1 MEGSTMAFLRS
12 LYAGVSGLKNHQ
24 VMMDV
29 IGNNIANINTVGFK
43 AGRTT
48 ISETFSQTLRNAT
61 QPFSGTGGSNP
72 IQVGLGMAVNS
83 VDTIFSQGSIETTGL
98 ATDLAIQGNAFFIVK
113 KGGKAY
119 YTRVGQFQFDSNG
132 MLVNPGTGAIL
143 QGKLADA
150 MGNIPTG
157 TRLEDIR
164 IALDQKSPARATSLI
179 RFSGNL
185 NSGASIAQTTLSGT
199 LDSSAAIGT
208 SYTQTITMTDDFG
221 VTHDVTY
228 TLTKTAPNTY
238 SVNVSATNATVN
250 GGTGTAVFDSI
261 TGQLVSFTPSAITIV
276 PSGGAPPMSVAVDG
290 SSLTEVSGSSSFIV
304 NLQKRADTTDA
315 AISIFDSLGN
325 RHTVTITFTKTANTN
340 EWTWA
345 ANIGDPA
352 TITGGR
358 SGRILFNEDGTLRA
372 FSYDDGSTALQIN
385 PNNGAEPLEINLIY
399 GTANSFTGIT
409 QVQGDSTVT
418 PREQNGYGAGVMT
431 NISIDT
437 TGKIIGTFSNGAVMN
452 LGQVL
457 LAEFNNPGGLA
468 KMGDN
473 LYDVTGNSGT
483 PAIVEAGIST
493 SSTITSGALEQSNVD
508 LSEEFTRMITAQRG
522 FQANARIITTSDE
535 FLQEIVNLKR

>member
-1 MEGSTMAFLRS
+1 MSFLRS
-12 LYAGVSGLKNHQ
+12 LYSGVSGLKNHQ

-48 ISETFSQTLRNAT
+48 FSETFSQTLRNAT
-61 QPFSGTGGSNP
+61 QPYSGTGGSNP
-72 IQVGLGMAVNS
+72 IQIGLGMAVNS
-83 VDTIFSQGSIETTGL
+83 VDTIFSQGNLETTGV

-113 KGGKAY
+113 KGGKTL
-119 YTRVGQFQFDSNG
+119 YTRVGQFQFDANG
-132 MLVNPGTGAIL
+132 TLVNPGTGAIL

-150 MGNIPTG
+150 TGRIPTG
-157 TRLEDIR
+157 TRMEDIR

-185 NSGASIAQTTLSGT
+185 NANASVARTTLSGT
-199 LDSSAAIGT
+199 IDSTAAVGT
-208 SYTQTITMTDDFG
+208 SYNQTVTMRDDFG
-221 VTHDVTY
+221 VSHDVTY
-228 TLTKTAPNTY
+228 TLTKTAANTY
-238 SVNVSATNATVN
+238 SVTVTATNGTIT
-250 GGTGTAVFDSI
+250 GGTGTATFDPV
-261 TGQLVSFTPSAITIV
+261 TGELVSFTPAAITLV
-276 PSGGAPPMSVAVDG
+276 PAGGAPPISINVDG
-290 SSLTEVSGSSSFIV
+290 SSLAEVAGSSSFIA
-304 NLQKRADTTDA
+304 NLEKTADTTDA
-315 AISIFDSLGN
+315 AISIYDSLGN
-325 RHTVTITFTKTANTN
+325 RHTVTITFTKTANQN

-345 ANIGDPA
+345 ANVGSPA
-352 TITGGR
+352 VATAGR
-358 SGRILFNEDGTLRA
+358 SGRILFNPDGTLRA
-372 FSYDDGSTALQIN
+372 FSYDDGSTALSIA
-385 PNNGAEPLEINLIY
+385 PNNGAEPISIDLNF

-431 NISIDT
+431 NISIDP

-457 LAEFNNPGGLA
+457 LAEFNNPGGLVKA
-468 KMGDN
+468 GDN
-473 LYDVTGNSGT
+473 MYDLSGNSGT

-493 SSTITSGALEQSNVD
+493 SSTITAGALEQSNVD